1 MNFILRLNLP
11 IDYGMKKTTN
21 KPTFIP
27 KMYCNLF
34 GHDYDVTKRVTYHV
48 KEYTCRHCKKELTT
62 NSNGKLIEL
71 TLKFKEINAILERI
85 YTSRT
90 ERLKKKTIALS
101 IY

>member
-1 MNFILRLNLP
+1 MR
-11 IDYGMKKTTN
+11 KTTN
-21 KPTFIP
+21 KPTLIP

-34 GHDYDVTKRVTYHV
+34 GHDYQVTKKVTLHV

-71 TLKFKEINAILERI
+71 TPKFKEINAILERI

>member
-1 MNFILRLNLP
+1 
-11 IDYGMKKTTN
+11 MKKTTN
-21 KPTFIP
+21 KPTLIP
-27 KMYCNLF
+27 KIYCNLF

-71 TLKFKEINAILERI
+71 TPKFKEINAILERI

>member
-1 MNFILRLNLP
+1 
-11 IDYGMKKTTN
+11 MKKTTN
-21 KPTFIP
+21 KPTLIP

-71 TLKFKEINAILERI
+71 TPEVKEINAILERI